1 MNLFF
6 EAIISGV
13 IVLKVLFIGLNSAF
27 TEGMTYQDNLLANQ
41 VRSDGH
47 DVTVIADCHE
57 YVDGVLVQTAEED
70 KCLTNG
76 IRLRRLRYRNVLGRV
91 TSGKIRAVKGLYE
104 ILEIEQPDIIF
115 HHGVQSW
122 ELLTVAKYK
131 KNNSYLKLFVDN
143 HADLNNSA
151 TTFLSRNVL
160 HKIFYRRIVQLA
172 LPYIDKVFFVAHE
185 CGDFLKDL
193 YNVPDHMMEFYP
205 LGGVVPKA
213 QERQER
219 RTRIRQELNLREQD
233 ILLVH
238 SGKMDAL
245 KRTEELLKAFLHVPN
260 DNLRL
265 VLIGYLDEE
274 VKEQVEPIILAD
286 DRISFLGWKTGAEL
300 LDYLCAC
307 DLYMQPGSQSATM
320 QNALCCG
327 SAVALFPHRSY
338 KYLLNDSAFWV
349 ETVDD
354 MTQLLQNISDNPESL
369 RKKQEAGQ
377 KVAKEQLDYR
387 VLANRLYA

>member
-1 MNLFF
+1 MLK
-6 EAIISGV
+6 
-13 IVLKVLFIGLNSAF
+13 IVFICLNSAF

-41 VRSDGH
+41 VRADGH
-47 DVTVIADCHE
+47 EVTIIADCHK
-57 YVDGVLVQTAEED
+57 YMDGVIVETPEED
-70 KCLTNG
+70 KFLSNG
-76 IRLRRLRYRNVLGRV
+76 IRLRRLQYRNILGEAI
-91 TSGKIRAVKGLYE
+91 SGKVRAVKGLYE
-104 ILEIEQPDIIF
+104 TLEQEQPDIIF

-131 KNNSYLKLFVDN
+131 KNNSHLKLFVDN

-160 HKIFYRRIVQLA
+160 HKIFYRSVVQLA

-219 RTRIRQELNLREQD
+219 RTQIRQELNLKEQD

-265 VLIGYLDEE
+265 ILIGYLDEKI
-274 VKEQVEPIILAD
+274 KEQVEPIILAD
-286 DRISFLGWKTGAEL
+286 DRISFLGWKTGVEL

-327 SAVALFPHRSY
+327 SAVALFPHHSY
-338 KYLLNDSAFWV
+338 KRLLNDSAFWV

-354 MTQLLQNISDNPESL
+354 MKRLLQNISDNPESL
-369 RKKQEAGQ
+369 REKQEAGQ
-377 KVAKEQLDYR
+377 KVAKGQLDYR
-387 VLANRLYA
+387 VLANRLYQS